1 MDPGE
6 RALSFMNSFVTEKN
20 HPLVSIIIPVFN
32 KVTLTRRCVESILK
46 TPPSVSFE
54 IVIVDDHSQDG
65 TRDYLAYL
73 SRRYN
78 FVKTRSNS
86 RNMGFSASCNRGAE
100 IAKGKFLIF
109 LNNDTIP
116 LPGWVEALVEVAE
129 RDRNIA
135 VVGAKLLYPN
145 NTIQHAGVLFR
156 NFPFPVTPFHVYAGE
171 PADYPEANVE
181 LDYDAV
187 TAACMLVKRKIFE
200 KLGGF
205 DERFVNGYEDVD
217 FCLRVK
223 DAGYRIV
230 YTPRSVVYHLESSS
244 PGRFDSSIPNLRI
257 LHNKWMGRVKYILKR
272 EPKVSVVIVNYNG
285 WSDTVEAVASIFSR
299 ECYERFNI
307 IVVDNGSSEDRSEEI
322 EHLCHTANRF
332 FARIGNEIPSSV
344 SFNGEVFLKRLHLNK
359 GFGGGSN
366 EGIKMALHWE
376 ADYVWLLN
384 NDTVIGD
391 LALYFLVSTA
401 EYLPRVAIVGSKLYC
416 YPEIDKI
423 QFNGI
428 SVFYRGIAL
437 NQSEPE
443 RILSVPFVSGA
454 SMLIRSEFLKK
465 RGLIREDYFL
475 YFEDNEICLRAIRE
489 GFMVLYNPLSVVYHK
504 GGASIG
510 DFMESPLSIY
520 YGIRNSLFY
529 YDESNEK
536 GIEEVLSLVER
547 ALLPKIILEMNKVK
561 LKALL
566 QAINDFLIGRKGPI
580 VENPNGKDITA
591 GFHFER
597 ARMYNHLY
605 HLSELILNNPDKSEI
620 VKAYLDMVRTLYS
633 FSDKKG

>member
-1 MDPGE
+1 
-6 RALSFMNSFVTEKN
+6 MNSFVTEKN

-46 TPPSVSFE
+46 APPSISFE

-109 LNNDTIP
+109 LNNHTVT

-244 PGRFDSSIPNLRI
+244 HGRFDRSIPNIRI
-257 LHNKWMGRVKYILKR
+257 LHNKWMGKVRYILKR
-272 EPKVSVVIVNYNG
+272 EPKVSIVIVNYNG
-285 WSDTVEAVASIFSR
+285 WSDTVETIASIFSR
-299 ECYERFNI
+299 ERYERFNI
-307 IVVDNGSSEDRSEEI
+307 IVIDNGSYEDRSEEI
-322 EHLCHTANRF
+322 ENLCHMANRSF
-332 FARIGNEIPSSV
+332 SRIISEIPSSV
-344 SFNGEVFLKRLHLNK
+344 SFNGGVFSKRLHTNK

-366 EGIKMALHWE
+366 EGIKIALQWG

-384 NDTVIGD
+384 NDTIIGD
-391 LALYFLVSTA
+391 LAMYFLVSAA
-401 EYLPRVAIVGSKLYC
+401 EYLPRVAIVGSKLHC
-416 YPEIDKI
+416 YPETEKI
-423 QFNGI
+423 QFNGV
-428 SVFYRGIAL
+428 SVSYRGVSAR
-437 NQSEPE
+437 SRKPE
-443 RILSVPFVSGA
+443 KILSVPFVSGA
-454 SMLIRSEFLKK
+454 SMLIRSNFLKK
-465 RGLIREDYFL
+465 YGLLREDYFL
-475 YFEDNEICLRAIRE
+475 YFEDNEICLRANRE
-489 GFMVLYNPLSVVYHK
+489 GFIVLYNPLSVVYHK

-529 YDESNEK
+529 YKEWNER
-536 GIEEVLSLVER
+536 GIEETFSLIEK
-547 ALLPKIILEMNKVK
+547 ALLPRIISENNKAKLE
-561 LKALL
+561 ALL
-566 QAINDFLIGRKGPI
+566 QAINDFIIDKKGSRI
-580 VENPNGKDITA
+580 ENIRSIANTNSRWVGL
-591 GFHFER
+591 
-597 ARMYNHLY
+597 YNRLY
-605 HLSELILNNPDKSEI
+605 HLSQLVMKDTNNRRVIE
-620 VKAYLDMVRTLYS
+620 AYLDMVRTLS
-633 FSDKKG
+633 SIKSKC

>member
-1 MDPGE
+1 MLKD
-6 RALSFMNSFVTEKN
+6 N
-20 HPLVSIIIPVFN
+20 PLVSIIIPVFN
-32 KVTLTRRCVESILK
+32 KVNLTRRCVESILK

-65 TRDYLAYL
+65 TGDYLAYL

-78 FVKTRSNS
+78 FVKTHRNS
-86 RNMGFSASCNRGAE
+86 RNIGFSASCNRGAE
-100 IAKGKFLIF
+100 LAKGEFLIF

-116 LPGWVEALVEVAE
+116 LPGWVEALVEVAKS
-129 RDRNIA
+129 DRNIA
-135 VVGAKLLYPN
+135 VVGSKLLYPN

-171 PADYPEANVE
+171 PADYPDANVE
-181 LDYDAV
+181 VDYDAV

-205 DERFVNGYEDVD
+205 DERFINGYEDVD

-230 YTPRSVVYHLESSS
+230 YTPRSVIYHLESSS
-244 PGRFDSSIPNLRI
+244 PGRFDRSIPNVRI

-285 WSDTVEAVASIFSR
+285 WSDTVETIASIFSR
-299 ECYERFNI
+299 DRYERFNI
-307 IVVDNGSSEDRSEEI
+307 IVIDNGSYEDRSGEI
-322 EHLCHTANRF
+322 ENLCYTANRSF
-332 FARIGNEIPSSV
+332 SRIINEIPSSV
-344 SFNGEVFLKRLHLNK
+344 SFNGGVFFKRLHINK

-366 EGIKMALHWE
+366 EGIKIALRWG

-384 NDTVIGD
+384 NDTIIGD

-401 EYLPRVAIVGSKLYC
+401 EYLPRVAIVGSKLHC
-416 YPEIDKI
+416 YPEIEKV
-423 QFNGI
+423 QFNGV
-428 SVFYRGIAL
+428 SVSYRGVSMRS
-437 NQSEPE
+437 NEPE
-443 RILSVPFVSGA
+443 KILSVPFVSGA

-465 RGLIREDYFL
+465 YGLLREDYFL
-475 YFEDNEICLRAIRE
+475 YFEDNEICLRANRE

-510 DFMESPLSIY
+510 DFMDSSLSIY

-529 YDESNEK
+529 YEEWNES
-536 GIEEVLSLVER
+536 GIEETLSLVER
-547 ALLPKIILEMNKVK
+547 ALIPKIILERDITK
-561 LKALL
+561 LESLL
-566 QAINDFLIGRKGPI
+566 QAIGDFLLNKKGAKSDGGDAVSAYKLPTKLYDHLLQLSDSMLKKPIDGNVIG
-580 VENPNGKDITA
+580 V
-591 GFHFER
+591 
-597 ARMYNHLY
+597 
-605 HLSELILNNPDKSEI
+605 
-620 VKAYLDMVRTLYS
+620 YLDLVRSLIRIRL
-633 FSDKKG
+633 KEAKAVKHEV

>member
-1 MDPGE
+1 
-6 RALSFMNSFVTEKN
+6 MNSFVTEKN

-46 TPPSVSFE
+46 APPSISFE

-100 IAKGKFLIF
+100 IAKGKFFIF
-109 LNNDTIP
+109 LNNHTVT
-116 LPGWVEALVEVAE
+116 LPGWLEALVEVAE

-244 PGRFDSSIPNLRI
+244 HGRFDRSIPNIRI
-257 LHNKWMGRVKYILKR
+257 LHNKWMGKVRYILKR
-272 EPKVSVVIVNYNG
+272 EPKVSIVIVNYNG
-285 WSDTVEAVASIFSR
+285 WSDTVETIASIFSR
-299 ECYERFNI
+299 ERYERFNI
-307 IVVDNGSSEDRSEEI
+307 IVIDNGSYEDRSEEI
-322 EHLCHTANRF
+322 ENLCHMANRSF
-332 FARIGNEIPSSV
+332 SRIISEIPSSV
-344 SFNGEVFLKRLHLNK
+344 SFNGGVFSKRLHTNK

-366 EGIKMALHWE
+366 EGIKIALQWG

-384 NDTVIGD
+384 NDTIIGD
-391 LALYFLVSTA
+391 LAMYFLVSAA
-401 EYLPRVAIVGSKLYC
+401 EYLPRVAIVGSKLHC
-416 YPEIDKI
+416 YPETEKI
-423 QFNGI
+423 QFNGV
-428 SVFYRGIAL
+428 SVSYRGVSAR
-437 NQSEPE
+437 SRKPE
-443 RILSVPFVSGA
+443 KILSVPFVSGA
-454 SMLIRSEFLKK
+454 SMLIRSNFLKK
-465 RGLIREDYFL
+465 YGLLREDYFL
-475 YFEDNEICLRAIRE
+475 YFEDNEICLRANRE
-489 GFMVLYNPLSVVYHK
+489 GFIVLYNPLSVVYHK

-529 YDESNEK
+529 YKEWNER
-536 GIEEVLSLVER
+536 GIEETFSLIEK
-547 ALLPKIILEMNKVK
+547 ALLPRIISENNKAKLE
-561 LKALL
+561 ALL
-566 QAINDFLIGRKGPI
+566 QAINDFIIDKKGSRI
-580 VENPNGKDITA
+580 ENIRSIANTNSRWVGL
-591 GFHFER
+591 
-597 ARMYNHLY
+597 YNRLY
-605 HLSELILNNPDKSEI
+605 HLSQLVMKDTNNRRVIE
-620 VKAYLDMVRTLYS
+620 AYLDMVRTLS
-633 FSDKKG
+633 SIKSKC